1 MAPKGRRSLK
11 KAKSNASV
19 MAPLPSFD
27 TGEQLCADV
36 KWDIPARARR
46 AIGEEARQAL
56 FTWLA
61 LRRKSRLRTA
71 PV

>member
-1 MAPKGRRSLK
+1 
-11 KAKSNASV
+11 

-27 TGEQLCADV
+27 TGEQLCAEV
-36 KWDIPARARR
+36 KWDIPARAQR
-46 AIGEEARQAL
+46 AMGEEARQAL